1 MKCQRRIASL
11 LAAPLIA
18 LAAPAVR
25 AESIEQA
32 RQLITVG
39 QTVQAEIRQKLGPP
53 QETVAAD
60 DVDIWVYH
68 DRLEIPMLVSLIPII
83 GDIADAIELT
93 HNLGK
98 NQELIIQFDR
108 QRIVRKAKLRDLD

>member
-1 MKCQRRIASL
+1 MSGGKRRIAGL
-11 LAAPLIA
+11 LFA
-18 LAAPAVR
+18 LAAPIAH

-32 RQLITVG
+32 RQFIVVG
-39 QTVQAEIRQKLGPP
+39 QSSQQDIRQKLGSP

-60 DVDIWVYH
+60 DVDVWIYH
-68 DRLEIPMLVSLIPII
+68 DRLEVPMLVSLIPII

-108 QRIVRKAKLRDLD
+108 KGVVRKARLRQLD